1 MGYTI
6 ENKQDAVVQSVLLT
20 TEKTFAASPVAE
32 NSSNTQVNV
41 QASADVYFQI
51 ED

>member
-20 TEKTFAASPVAE
+20 TEKTFAASHVTE
-32 NSSNTQVNV
+32 KSSGAQVNA
-41 QASADVYFQI
+41 QASAEVYFQI